1 MNKGN
6 QQELHMNTSSKT
18 IIAVTL
24 LCTGFSQVNA
34 KNSHK
39 DSPPRPLFSA
49 IDINGD
55 GDIDIDE
62 FSSQKAPREGHQKIF
77 SKIDKDGNGVIT
89 KKEFMS
95 HKPPK
100 KKGRK

>member
-1 MNKGN
+1 MNK
-6 QQELHMNTSSKT
+6 SSKT

-24 LCTGFSQVNA
+24 LCAGLAQVNA
-34 KNSHK
+34 KNSHE
-39 DSPPRPLFSA
+39 DHPPRPSFSA

-55 GDIDIDE
+55 GDIDFDE

-77 SKIDKDGNGVIT
+77 SKIDKDDNGVIT
-89 KKEFMS
+89 KAEFMS

-100 KKGRK
+100 KKGIK

>member
-1 MNKGN
+1 MNKS
-6 QQELHMNTSSKT
+6 LKT

-24 LCTGFSQVNA
+24 LCAGFSQVNA
-34 KNSHK
+34 KDSHE
-39 DSPPRPLFSA
+39 DHPPRPLFSA

-55 GDIDIDE
+55 GDIDFDE